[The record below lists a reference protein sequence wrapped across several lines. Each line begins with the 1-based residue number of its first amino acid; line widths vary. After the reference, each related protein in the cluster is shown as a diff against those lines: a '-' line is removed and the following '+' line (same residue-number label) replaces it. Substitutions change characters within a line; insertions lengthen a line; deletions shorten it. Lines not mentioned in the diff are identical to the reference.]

1 MKLFKPKSSPG
12 VIPVE
17 VVSPQKRLVV
27 RSDTVASRKSS
38 IRDEL
43 EFLDAKN
50 VRVCIQRSCG
60 GLGDILMCTPVF
72 QAIKE
77 QYPAVELTFAIDLKS
92 AGDTYYQ
99 LVKNNPYIDKIVSC
113 REVNRDHYHLFK
125 DISSVCLAYENS
137 GLPWIN
143 RIDIF
148 ANSCGFK
155 LKNPSVYYKVED
167 SERQWATAFIAKA
180 LGESQ
185 RKDKKLVMLHTASFD
200 IKRTWPIKKY
210 SELITLLNQKRSDVI
225 YFVNDFQKLNPYWSS
240 MKNVVD
246 VSQFK
251 IREVAAIT
259 EQMDLFVGPDSG
271 PMHLAGAIGTP
282 GVILFGSIPP
292 ASRINHYASLE
303 AITSTGL
310 ACLGCGYKACP
321 FNIKCMTSLSA
332 EAVCDKMLPL
342 LK

>member
-1 MKLFKPKSSPG
+1 MKLFKPKSTQG
-12 VIPVE
+12 VIPFQAVT
-17 VVSPQKRLVV
+17 PQKRLVV
-27 RSDTVASRKSS
+27 KGEAHATRKSS

-60 GLGDILMCTPVF
+60 GLGDILMCTPLLQV
-72 QAIKE
+72 IKE
-77 QYPAVELTFAIDLKS
+77 EYPAVELTFAIDVKS

-99 LVKNNPYIDKIVSC
+99 LVKNNPYIDHIVSS

-155 LKNPSVYYKVED
+155 IKNPSVYYKVED
-167 SERQWATAFIAKA
+167 EERAWARGFIAKA
-180 LGESQ
+180 LGDFAREN
-185 RKDKKLVMLHTASFD
+185 KKLVMLHTASFD

-210 SELITLLNQKRSDVI
+210 TELITSLNAKRSDVI

-246 VSQFK
+246 ISQYK
-251 IREVAAIT
+251 IREIAAIT
-259 EQMDLFVGPDSG
+259 EQMDLFIGPDSG
-271 PMHLAGAIGTP
+271 PMHIAGAVGTP
-282 GVILFGSIPP
+282 GIILFGSIPP
-292 ASRINHYASLE
+292 ESRINHYSSLE
-303 AITSTGL
+303 SVTTSL

-321 FNIKCMTSLSA
+321 FNIKCMTSLSV
-332 EAVCDKMLPL
+332 ESIV
-342 LK
+342 LKILARLS